1 MVVQLLGDA
10 YDPSHMANHKTTAS
24 ALLNRATPDPAAAF
38 GVLPKQ
44 RRAVAGDLLFRQGS
58 PTLGVFKLVSGRVR
72 LIRTTAGGAQATMHT
87 ARPGEL
93 FAEASLFST
102 HYHCDAEALEP
113 SQLLLYPKAALMRSL
128 RETPELLWSF
138 TAELTRR
145 VQGLRTRIEV
155 QRTRSARERVLQF
168 LQLHCDSKGLW
179 LQQGTLK
186 QLADELAL
194 THEALYRTLAELERD
209 RRIIRSERGILLG
222 PGV

>member
-1 MVVQLLGDA
+1 M
-10 YDPSHMANHKTTAS
+10 
-24 ALLNRATPDPAAAF
+24 ATPKTKVNDLPALMKANLDAAF
-38 GVLPKQ
+38 GVAPKARQ
-44 RRAVAGDLLFRQGS
+44 AAAGHLIFRQGS
-58 PTLGVFKLVSGRVR
+58 TTVGIFKLVSGRVR

-128 RETPELLWSF
+128 RESPELLWSF
-138 TAELTRR
+138 TAELARR

-155 QRTRSARERVLQF
+155 QRTRSARDRVLQF
-168 LQLHCDSKGLW
+168 LQLHCDGRGLW
-179 LQQGTLK
+179 PQQGTLK

-209 RRIIRSERGILLG
+209 GRIVRSERAILLS